1 MSTHWRPRV
10 CPRSRRGETLTE
22 GDLMEM
28 EILNANQDAPEG
40 EKPHRRRRCWTR
52 GCQLTTVTTMCSM
65 LVFTVFLSL
74 ALVGMN
80 TACTSNPCDPHCPR
94 IYRQAPNVT
103 CPERGTIFKLQPMPR
118 RTRSATRNKEV
129 ENNAAPSYLTTLQLT
144 AVWPEPWKDWRPWM
158 REWKNI
164 LEWTLPCGTAGWT
177 CLESTAA

>member
-1 MSTHWRPRV
+1 M

-118 RTRSATRNKEV
+118 RTRSTTRNKEV
-129 ENNAAPSYLTTLQLT
+129 ENNAGPSYLTTLQLT
-144 AVWPEPWKDWRPWM
+144 AV
-158 REWKNI
+158 
-164 LEWTLPCGTAGWT
+164 
-177 CLESTAA
+177 